1 MSSAAPPPPA
11 PPAPDDRMPPGGGGP
26 RGSDDSWAAGGLALG
41 GTLMVVYGLFAVLQG
56 IAAIADDEVYT
67 SFGDY
72 VFEFDLTAWGWIH
85 LIVGV
90 LVVAAG
96 FGLFTGATWARMVGA
111 VVVGLALIA
120 NFMWLPY
127 QPFWSIIMIVTG
139 LFVLW
144 SVFNYRSTRV
154 V

>member
-11 PPAPDDRMPPGGGGP
+11 PPASDDRTPGGPGP
-26 RGSDDSWAAGGLALG
+26 GDSGAPWAAGGLALG
-41 GTLMVVYGLFAVLQG
+41 GILMVVYGLFAVLQG
-56 IAAIADDEVYT
+56 IAAIAGDEVYT
-67 SFGDY
+67 SFGQY
-72 VFEFDLTAWGWIH
+72 SFEFDLTAWGWIH
-85 LIVGV
+85 VIVGV

-96 FGLFTGATWARMVGA
+96 LGLFAGAAWARVVSA

-120 NFMWLPY
+120 NFLWLPY

-144 SVFNYRSTRV
+144 SVFNYRSSRPV
-154 V
+154 

>member
-1 MSSAAPPPPA
+1 MSSAATPPPA
-11 PPAPDDRMPPGGGGP
+11 PPADDRKPGGSGG
-26 RGSDDSWAAGGLALG
+26 GSGDSWAAGGLALG
-41 GTLMVVYGLFAVLQG
+41 ATLMIVYGFFAIFQG
-56 IAAIADDEVYT
+56 IAAIANDEVYT

-85 LIVGV
+85 LIVGL
-90 LVVAAG
+90 LVMIAG
-96 FGLFTGATWARMVGA
+96 FGLFTGATWARAVSA

-120 NFMWLPY
+120 NFLWLPY

-144 SVFNYRSTRV
+144 SVFNYHSPRGV
-154 V
+154 

>member
-1 MSSAAPPPPA
+1 MTSAANSPSG
-11 PPAPDDRMPPGGGGP
+11 DDRSPSGAGYDGT
-26 RGSDDSWAAGGLALG
+26 DDSSTPGDLALS
-41 GTLMVVYGLFAVLQG
+41 GTLMIVYGLFAVFEG
-56 IAAIADDEVYT
+56 IVAIANDEVYT

-85 LIVGV
+85 LVIGV
-90 LVVAAG
+90 LAVAAG
-96 FGLFTGATWARMVGA
+96 FGLFTAEPWARIVAA

-120 NFMWLPY
+120 NFIWLPY

-144 SVFNYRSTRV
+144 SVFNYRSSRTA
-154 V
+154 

>member
-11 PPAPDDRMPPGGGGP
+11 PPASDDRTPGGPGPGGSGDP
-26 RGSDDSWAAGGLALG
+26 WASGGLVLG
-41 GTLMVVYGLFAVLQG
+41 GILMVVYGLFAVLQG
-56 IAAIADDEVYT
+56 IAAIAGDEVYT
-67 SFGDY
+67 SFGQY
-72 VFEFDLTAWGWIH
+72 SFEFDLTAWGWIH

-96 FGLFTGATWARMVGA
+96 LGLFAGAAWARVVSA

-120 NFMWLPY
+120 NFLWLPY

-144 SVFNYRSTRV
+144 SVFNYRSSRPL
-154 V
+154 

>member
-1 MSSAAPPPPA
+1 MTSAAPPPPA
-11 PPAPDDRMPPGGGGP
+11 PPAPDRTPGGSGGTGDP
-26 RGSDDSWAAGGLALG
+26 WATGGLTLG

-56 IAAIADDEVYT
+56 ITAIADDEVYT

-96 FGLFTGATWARMVGA
+96 LGLFTGAAWARIVGA

-144 SVFNYRSTRV
+144 SVFNYRSTRAA
-154 V
+154 

>member
-1 MSSAAPPPPA
+1 MASAAPPPPA
-11 PPAPDDRMPPGGGGP
+11 PPAPDRTPGGSGPGGT
-26 RGSDDSWAAGGLALG
+26 GDSWAAGGLALG
-41 GTLMVVYGLFAVLQG
+41 GTLMVVYGLFAVFQG
-56 IAAIADDEVYT
+56 IAAIANDEVYT

-72 VFEFDLTAWGWIH
+72 VFTFDLTAWGWIH

-96 FGLFTGATWARMVGA
+96 FGLFMGAPWARVVA
-111 VVVGLALIA
+111 AAVVGLALIA
-120 NFMWLPY
+120 NFIWLPY

-144 SVFNYRSTRV
+144 SVFNYRSSRTV
-154 V
+154 